1 MELSRG
7 GNLGGLS
14 LDLSRLPFPE
24 EPLDP
29 EPAMLYGSS
38 SGTGI
43 RGRFLISMAGRGFL
57 TKIKNEKGV
66 HGGIK
71 YFLKVH
77 FFNFLKDLTC

>member
-57 TKIKNEKGV
+57 TEKSRGFLTIK
-66 HGGIK
+66 
-71 YFLKVH
+71 
-77 FFNFLKDLTC
+77 